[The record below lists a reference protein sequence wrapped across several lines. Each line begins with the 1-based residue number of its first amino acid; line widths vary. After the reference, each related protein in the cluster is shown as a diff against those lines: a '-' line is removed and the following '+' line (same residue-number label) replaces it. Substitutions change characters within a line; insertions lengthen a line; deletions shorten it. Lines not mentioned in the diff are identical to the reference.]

1 MARDY
6 YEVLGLERSASPAEI
21 KKAFRTL
28 ARELHPDVNS
38 HDPEAEEKFKEA
50 ADAYEVLS
58 DPERRRTYD
67 TFGLEGLRSGG
78 WSPRTAGYGSVED
91 IFEAFFGR
99 SDPLF
104 GDLFGFGSP
113 GPASGGDVAAQIEIA
128 LEEVLTGSTREVAFE
143 AVRSCERCR
152 GNGAEPGT
160 PIHTCPTCGG
170 SGQLRQV
177 SRTAFGQ
184 MVRAVVCETCGGDGR
199 VAETPCSECDGSGRV
214 VGSRTFQVEVPPGI
228 ESGQRLRISGG
239 GHAGEPGGRAGDL
252 YVQVRVAEDDRFQRE
267 GQDVVTLAQIAATD
281 AMLGTSIE
289 IPTLDGGD
297 EEVEVPAGTQQGDQV
312 VLRGRGLPGLG
323 RSARGDHFVVFS
335 VIVPSNLDE
344 EQRDLTR
351 RLADALREENL
362 QPKRRE
368 GIFSRVRRAFR

>member
-1 MARDY
+1 
-6 YEVLGLERSASPAEI
+6 
-21 KKAFRTL
+21 
-28 ARELHPDVNS
+28 
-38 HDPEAEEKFKEA
+38 
-50 ADAYEVLS
+50 
-58 DPERRRTYD
+58 
-67 TFGLEGLRSGG
+67 
-78 WSPRTAGYGSVED
+78 
-91 IFEAFFGR
+91 
-99 SDPLF
+99 
-104 GDLFGFGSP
+104 
-113 GPASGGDVAAQIEIA
+113 
-128 LEEVLTGSTREVAFE
+128 
-143 AVRSCERCR
+143 
-152 GNGAEPGT
+152 
-160 PIHTCPTCGG
+160 
-170 SGQLRQV
+170 
-177 SRTAFGQ
+177 
-184 MVRAVVCETCGGDGR
+184 
-199 VAETPCSECDGSGRV
+199 V